1 MRIGSAVRFS
11 KLTPVLSQDPLLKVM
26 ADGANVAVV
35 SIGYRLAPEH
45 PFPQGPEVSRTDL
58 SMCRL
63 LLIDLQDCFDVV
75 EWLADNAEK
84 KFGAPLK
91 FMGGEARFSLGRLRG
106 HH

>member
-1 MRIGSAVRFS
+1 MRISIGVHFS
-11 KLTPVLSQDPLLKVM
+11 NLTLLLSQDPLLKAM

-58 SMCRL
+58 SMCL
-63 LLIDLQDCFDVV
+63 WLLIDLQDCFDAV

-84 KFGAPLK
+84 KFGSPLK
-91 FMGGEARFSLGRLRG
+91 FMGGEARFSFGRLQG
-106 HH
+106 NH

>member
-1 MRIGSAVRFS
+1 MRIASAVHFS
-11 KLTPVLSQDPLLKVM
+11 RLTLLSSQDPLLKAM

-58 SMCRL
+58 SMCL
-63 LLIDLQDCFDVV
+63 WLLIGMQDCFDAV

-84 KFGAPLK
+84 KFGSRLE
-91 FMGGEARFSLGRLRG
+91 FMGGEARFSFGRLRG
-106 HH
+106 IH